1 MKDIDGLSSQTERQN
16 LPKNAIDQNVL
27 HDIVSFSKAS
37 PLLWYGLKVN
47 Q

>member
-1 MKDIDGLSSQTERQN
+1 MKDNDVLSSETERPN

-27 HDIVSFSKAS
+27 QDIFSFRKAS
-37 PLLWYGLKVN
+37 PTLWYVLKVN